1 MLLAEVS
8 KQNWPPGPLSLHEL
22 FLWPETYA
30 KKLLDLPGARE
41 NAQALM
47 KYEFVLN
54 DAYSGMGTASYAFH
68 LAAKH
73 TARTSEITSKF
84 CFYLC

>member
-1 MLLAEVS
+1 MLRCL
-8 KQNWPPGPLSLHEL
+8 NRIGPLARRPYTN
-22 FLWPETYA
+22 WPETYA

-47 KYEFVLN
+47 KYEFALN